1 MKKILFCF
9 LAISSIALTSCSSD
23 DNTTNEN
30 PIIEDTNSQKF
41 VGKWNLKTGIIIEDG
56 QTYTIDLKT
65 EGCNYDFF
73 DLRSNG
79 TKDEVYHS
87 EDGNCTEENFVGTW
101 VYDQTDNTITTIDT
115 DDNYEMVYE
124 VIEIST
130 NSMKVK
136 LISDDG
142 EAIPNSIEIYSILE
156 K

>member
-1 MKKILFCF
+1 MKKIILSLSVLACF
-9 LAISSIALTSCSSD
+9 AISSCSSD
-23 DNTTNEN
+23 DNKEEIVIDNSV
-30 PIIEDTNSQKF
+30 SQKF
-41 VGKWNLKTGIIIEDG
+41 IGKWNLKTGIIIEDG